1 MQSALEV
8 ELSHV
13 RGVPV
18 LNIRGEMR
26 LDLAVL
32 ERELNRLAAGRPP
45 VVVLDLS
52 GVVLIS
58 SLGMGLLNSFR
69 RGLHSHG
76 GVTRI
81 AAAQP
86 DIAKALRL
94 CSLDKL
100 FEMHDSLDTALAAP
114 VGATPQSI

>member
-1 MQSALEV
+1 MQSALQV

-13 RGVPV
+13 RDIPV
-18 LNIRGEMR
+18 LSIGGEMR

-52 GVVLIS
+52 GLSFIS

-76 GVTRI
+76 GITRI

-86 DIAKALRL
+86 DVATALRL

-100 FEMHDSLDTALAAP
+100 YEMHDSLDAALAPSVA
-114 VGATPQSI
+114 ATPQSI